1 MRLRRAR
8 LPLLAA
14 VVLVLGAVLTAAL
27 VGGHSTTGS
36 MNPDSAS
43 ADGGRALA
51 TLLTDRGF
59 TISTVHSSADAV
71 AAVQQTGG
79 DATLLVTAPTLLS
92 PSQLDALAGQHVGRL
107 VLIEPD
113 YSATAALTSDGRLNE
128 NATSSSAPLDPGC
141 SDADATAAGTADL
154 GDGTAFSGPA
164 GCYPV
169 GSSGQGGYALVT
181 TSGPASPDTVL
192 VGSPTPFRNDRL
204 AADGNAA
211 LALRLLG
218 KHSTIIWY
226 LPDTADPAA
235 AVDQHKTFWQVIP
248 AGWRWGTLMAALSAL
263 LLAAWQSRRLGPVV
277 VENLPVVVRAAET
290 VEGRARLYERGR
302 VQGRAAE
309 ALREA
314 TRNRLATRL
323 GLPRTAS
330 PSDVAAAVTA
340 RGGRPSVE
348 VLGLLAGPAPADDPQ
363 LVRLAGA
370 LDQLEAEV
378 GRL

>member
-1 MRLRRAR
+1 MNLRKGRF
-8 LPLLAA
+8 PLLAA
-14 VVLVLGAVLTAAL
+14 VVLLLGAVLTAVL
-27 VGGHSTTGS
+27 VGSHSTSGS

-51 TLLTDRGF
+51 TLLRDRGF

-71 AAVQQTGG
+71 AAVQGAG
-79 DATLLVTAPTLLS
+79 SDVTLMVTAPFLLS
-92 PSQLDALAGQHVGRL
+92 QDQLDTLAGQRVGRL

-113 YSATAALTSDGRLNE
+113 YPATAALTSDGRLDE
-128 NATSSSAPLDPGC
+128 SATHSTSLLDPGC
-141 SDADATAAGTADL
+141 ADADASAAGNADI
-154 GDGTAFSGPA
+154 GDGTSFSAPA
-164 GCYPV
+164 GCYPMAPDR
-169 GSSGQGGYALVT
+169 SGYALVM

-192 VGSPTPFRNDRL
+192 VGSRTPFRNDKL
-204 AADGNAA
+204 ADDGNAA

-218 KHSTIIWY
+218 KHPTIVWY

-235 AVDQHKTFWQVIP
+235 ASDQQTSFWQVIP
-248 AGWRWGTLMAALSAL
+248 AGWRWGTLMAAVSAL
-263 LLAAWQSRRLGPVV
+263 LLAVWQARRLGPVV

-290 VEGRARLYERGR
+290 VEGRARLYERGK

-314 TRNRLATRL
+314 ARNRLATRL

-330 PSDVAAAVTA
+330 AGDVAAAVAA

-348 VLGLLAGPAPADDPQ
+348 VVGLLAGPAPSDDRQ

-370 LDQLEAEV
+370 LDELEAEV